1 MHRFIK
7 LQLRDSFHIFIGF
20 AIMYLI
26 GSVTD
31 FSEFTLESKIIGVPI
46 VSAFI
51 GWAVGFFWE
60 WCQAVI
66 IKSYFDFMDII
77 RTAVG
82 SLAGGLFSLW
92 FPDIYWLMISTCVI
106 SILLV
111 LNDMKYFLKKR

>member
-1 MHRFIK
+1 MK
-7 LQLRDSFHIFIGF
+7 LRDSFHIFIGF

-31 FSEFTLESKIIGVPI
+31 FAEFTLDGKIIGVPI

-51 GWAVGFFWE
+51 GGMIGFFWE
-60 WCQAVI
+60 WAQAVI
-66 IKSYFDFMDII
+66 IKSYFDFMDIV

-82 SLAGGLFSLW
+82 TFAGGLFSLW
-92 FPDIYWLMISTCVI
+92 LPDIGWLIWSTCIV
-106 SILLV
+106 SVLLV